1 MKTQVG
7 EVKAF
12 VSDWLHFIV
21 SFMVL
26 LTSQDRQL
34 LVWSAEPIAVVV
46 GVLTRSAQ
54 FFESS
59 KSKFNH
65 SIVIR

>member
-7 EVKAF
+7 AVRVF

-34 LVWSAEPIAVVV
+34 RVWSAEPIAVVV

-65 SIVIR
+65 NIIVR